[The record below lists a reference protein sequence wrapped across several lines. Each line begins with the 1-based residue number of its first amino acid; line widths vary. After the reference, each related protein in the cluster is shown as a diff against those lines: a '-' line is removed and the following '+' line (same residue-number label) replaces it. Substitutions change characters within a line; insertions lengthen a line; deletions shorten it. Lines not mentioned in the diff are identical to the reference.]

1 MKHLLLFSFLLFIL
15 NQCILNNDGDK
26 QEVTDEITRI
36 HIQER
41 EHGYSNFPTTVIT
54 SADSLNNFL
63 NQLLPQSAWNDKQP
77 FLDSLTQAQIDFD
90 SENLLLFRH
99 TEGSGSNIVSVK
111 EPYLEDE
118 IIVIEIK
125 RHIPS
130 VGTCDMANYC
140 FAYRIKKEFKQIK
153 FEIEKMDDVLIE
165 IP

>member
-1 MKHLLLFSFLLFIL
+1 MKHLLLFSFLLFLL
-15 NQCILNNDGDK
+15 NQCILN

-41 EHGYSNFPTTVIT
+41 EYGYSNFPTTVIET
-54 SADSLNNFL
+54 SDSLNNFL
-63 NQLLPQSAWNDKQP
+63 NQLLPQSSWNDKQP
-77 FLDSLTQAQIDFD
+77 FLDSLTQAQIDFN

-140 FAYRIKKEFKQIK
+140 FAYRVKKEFRQIK
-153 FEIEKMDDVLIE
+153 FIIEKMDDVI
-165 IP
+165 INVP